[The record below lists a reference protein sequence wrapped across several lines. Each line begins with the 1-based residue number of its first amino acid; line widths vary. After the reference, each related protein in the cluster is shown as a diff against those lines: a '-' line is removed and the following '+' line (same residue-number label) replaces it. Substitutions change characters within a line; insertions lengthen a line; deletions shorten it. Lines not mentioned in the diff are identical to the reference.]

1 MQRIWNK
8 FRRAKPGTVLA
19 REEAAAPA
27 TILPATNENPPVPE
41 VEHPGQHTTR
51 ESERTTMEIGIYGL
65 GRMGGNMAL
74 RLVRGGHRVV
84 ASNRSSGPVDEAAA
98 QGAIPAYTL
107 EELVQKLEASPKIVW
122 LMVPAGKVTDDTLHH
137 AMSLLKPGDIIIDG
151 GNSNW
156 HDTVRR
162 AQEVSAAGMHFMDC
176 GTSGGIWG
184 LKVGYSLM
192 IGGELE
198 IFKHCEPIFKT
209 LAPENGYGYMGTHGA
224 GHFVKMVHNGVEY
237 AMLQGYGEGFEIL
250 EKSPFSPD
258 LREVTRVWQNG
269 SVVRSWLLD
278 LAALA
283 FAEDP
288 KLERIAGY
296 VEDSGEG
303 RWTVQAAIDEDV
315 PAPVITLSLI
325 QRFVSRQKESFSAK
339 VIAALRNQF
348 GGHAVHDESGQS
360 VGLKHQA

>member
-1 MQRIWNK
+1 
-8 FRRAKPGTVLA
+8 
-19 REEAAAPA
+19 
-27 TILPATNENPPVPE
+27 
-41 VEHPGQHTTR
+41 
-51 ESERTTMEIGIYGL
+51 MELGIYGL
-65 GRMGGNMAL
+65 GRMGANMAV
-74 RLVRGGHRVV
+74 RLLRGGHRVV
-84 ASNRSSGPVDEAAA
+84 ASNRSRGPVDEAA
-98 QGAIPAYTL
+98 QEGAVPAYTL
-107 EELVQKLEASPKIVW
+107 EELVEKLQQTPRIIW
-122 LMVPAGKVTDDTLHH
+122 LMVPAGQVTDDTLNHV
-137 AMSLLKPGDIIIDG
+137 MKLLKPGDIIIDG

-162 AQEVSAAGMHFMDC
+162 AQAVTAAGMHMMDC

-192 IGGELE
+192 IGGERE
-198 IFKHCEPIFKT
+198 TFQFCEPIFKT

-237 AMLQGYGEGFEIL
+237 GMLQAYGEGFEII
-250 EKSPFSPD
+250 EKSPFQPD

-283 FAEDP
+283 FANDP
-288 KLERIAGY
+288 TLVDIKGY

-303 RWTVQAAIDEDV
+303 RWTVQAAIDENV
-315 PAPVITLSLI
+315 PAPVITLSLL
-325 QRFVSRQKESFSAK
+325 QRFVSRQPESFSAK

-348 GGHAVHDESGQS
+348 GGHAITFESGETGG
-360 VGLKHQA
+360 VKHQA

>member
-8 FRRAKPGTVLA
+8 FRRAKPGSVLA
-19 REEAAAPA
+19 REEVAAPVA
-27 TILPATNENPPVPE
+27 AFPTRDDHPPAPA
-41 VEHPGQHTTR
+41 VEHPGQHTTQ

-198 IFKHCEPIFKT
+198 I
-209 LAPENGYGYMGTHGA
+209 
-224 GHFVKMVHNGVEY
+224 
-237 AMLQGYGEGFEIL
+237 
-250 EKSPFSPD
+250 
-258 LREVTRVWQNG
+258 
-269 SVVRSWLLD
+269 
-278 LAALA
+278 
-283 FAEDP
+283 
-288 KLERIAGY
+288 
-296 VEDSGEG
+296 
-303 RWTVQAAIDEDV
+303 
-315 PAPVITLSLI
+315 
-325 QRFVSRQKESFSAK
+325 
-339 VIAALRNQF
+339 
-348 GGHAVHDESGQS
+348 
-360 VGLKHQA
+360 